1 MSYDRAEWGL
11 ASLDVFPFFLSP
23 CWNRTTSL
31 RMEASCKQ
39 RCNVVEQTPS
49 RLRVAA
55 HFVCS
60 IYQSKADNEI
70 YEWNKG
76 SHRHRVNKGRGIHL
90 FISLFLKGVQKQLAR
105 TGVFSHQCIQ
115 KASQSIGAAFWGDA
129 EWCGKRQEGTVGNK
143 IWSVLFNSEAVQTDR
158 TADKKREQSFNCQEP
173 SQGLF
178 FISHQMCEHY
188 PVRIYAHTR
197 AQRSRPS
204 RRSRWSQAERA
215 VVGRR

>member
-1 MSYDRAEWGL
+1 MLRTRLFLIKVWNCEKTKSPRSQGRIQLQLMSCVCAERGL

-76 SHRHRVNKGRGIHL
+76 SHRHRVNKGRGIYL
-90 FISLFLKGVQKQLAR
+90 FISLFLKGVRKRLAR
-105 TGVFSHQCIQ
+105 TEVFSHQCIQ

-129 EWCGKRQEGTVGNK
+129 EWCG
-143 IWSVLFNSEAVQTDR
+143 NSWQ
-158 TADKKREQSFNCQEP
+158 
-173 SQGLF
+173 
-178 FISHQMCEHY
+178 
-188 PVRIYAHTR
+188 
-197 AQRSRPS
+197 
-204 RRSRWSQAERA
+204 
-215 VVGRR
+215 

>member
-1 MSYDRAEWGL
+1 METAWRQSRATKEQTTDLSYLVKITTDVLQPCRARPCILGYI
-11 ASLDVFPFFLSP
+11 SLFLSL

-76 SHRHRVNKGRGIHL
+76 SHRLRVNNGSQKKRNIP
-90 FISLFLKGVQKQLAR
+90 FISLFLRDRNTKYKSNWQIENVFPPLHPKGLPKYQSCLLRRWWVMQ
-105 TGVFSHQCIQ
+105 Q
-115 KASQSIGAAFWGDA
+115 KA
-129 EWCGKRQEGTVGNK
+129 GK
-143 IWSVLFNSEAVQTDR
+143 NS
-158 TADKKREQSFNCQEP
+158 
-173 SQGLF
+173 
-178 FISHQMCEHY
+178 
-188 PVRIYAHTR
+188 
-197 AQRSRPS
+197 
-204 RRSRWSQAERA
+204 W
-215 VVGRR
+215 